1 MKTIKKILLYT
12 ISVVLIM
19 VSVSNKAAAKKRIYF
34 AGEYQKGNYVL
45 SLSQFSFTEP
55 GSDEKGCFEL
65 SKNNTLLFSDVLHSF
80 GKSKNEYLVDTR
92 SYSFLF
98 KVKKKKVIV
107 KYIDGTNIDGISG
120 EKKKYYGTYKL
131 NYRYYS

>member
-1 MKTIKKILLYT
+1 MWKFVLLILQALP
-12 ISVVLIM
+12 LM
-19 VSVSNKAAAKKRIYF
+19 
-34 AGEYQKGNYVL
+34 GNLAHFPAFPQPFYPSL
-45 SLSQFSFTEP
+45 SLSQFSSTEP